1 MNVAIILCMKYVE
14 FALVRILA
22 VLLVKCG
29 YVCIRIT
36 YFPMMRVPCVSIVI
50 VAYGGRARV
59 CVGRSLPPYRPAAG
73 SVRRHTWVPAKPGAC
88 FADYY
93 DGLTSH
99 AFPP

>member
-59 CVGRSLPPYRPAAG
+59 YVLVGHCRLIARPRVQYAGIPGCRLNRALALPTITTA
-73 SVRRHTWVPAKPGAC
+73 
-88 FADYY
+88 
-93 DGLTSH
+93 
-99 AFPP
+99 